1 VINLSTSRSDRKRVF
16 VKLIYNLLL
25 EVKFNT
31 FTYQEVKHLASSSLI
46 GRLVQFNHVKNINGT
61 HSRDHSG
68 NAKVYPIL
76 KFNESVLA
84 YMETHL
90 PNRID
95 YENLLMKLNE

>member
-1 VINLSTSRSDRKRVF
+1 VG
-16 VKLIYNLLL
+16 LIYNLLL

-46 GRLVQFNHVKNINGT
+46 GRLIQFNHVKNLNGI
-61 HSRDHSG
+61 HSHDHSG
-68 NAKVYPIL
+68 ASRVYPVL
-76 KFNESVLA
+76 KFNESVLT

-95 YENLLMKLNE
+95 YEHLLSTLNEKQ